1 VTAREHTSYQE
12 EIGAYL
18 LGALTDLE
26 RQAFEQHLEGCAA
39 CREEVERL
47 RPAAEVLP
55 RSVEQIEPP
64 PSLKASLMDV
74 VESEATERSGVP
86 AKRAKGSFWERFLPR
101 LPRPALAAG
110 AALALG
116 LLAGLGVA
124 QLGGDDGRTVTAV
137 LTGSQSQ
144 SASAELEL
152 GDDGA
157 TLVANGLA
165 QPAQGSVYKVWVLR
179 QGSQAPR
186 PDAVFLPGGDGSADI
201 PVQGQLR
208 AGDQV
213 LVTAERDPQ
222 AQAPQ
227 GMPFIAATVPA

>member
-1 VTAREHTSYQE
+1 MSTRDHISYRE

-26 RQAFEQHLEGCAA
+26 RQAFEHHLEGCTE

-55 RSVEQIEPP
+55 RSVEQVEPP
-64 PSLKASLMDV
+64 PSLKASLMKV
-74 VESEATERSGVP
+74 VEEEARERSDAP
-86 AKRAKGSFWERFLPR
+86 AKRSFWERVLPR
-101 LPRPALAAG
+101 FSVPRPALAVG

-137 LTGSQSQ
+137 MTGAQAQ
-144 SASAELEL
+144 GASAELDIS
-152 GDDGA
+152 GDRG

-165 QPAQGSVYKVWVLR
+165 RPQQGSVFKVWVLR
-179 QGSQAPR
+179 RGEQSPN
-186 PDAVFLPGGDGSADI
+186 PDAVFLPGRDGRADV
-201 PVQGQLR
+201 PVQGQLK

-213 LVTAERDPQ
+213 LVTSERDPQ
-222 AQAPQ
+222 AQAPE